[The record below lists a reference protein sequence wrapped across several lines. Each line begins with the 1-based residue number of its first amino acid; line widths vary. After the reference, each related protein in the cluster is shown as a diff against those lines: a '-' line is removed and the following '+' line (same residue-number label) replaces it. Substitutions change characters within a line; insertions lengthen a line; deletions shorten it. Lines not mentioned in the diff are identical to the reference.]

1 MKENIV
7 QKLTSKD
14 DKYACAFT
22 DRIVAQYIPQILSAL
37 RSADLSKYKDSMRPL
52 IERDMEETEKILMN
66 SGFMELISLNDIFYF
81 ANENTE
87 TKAT

>member
-7 QKLTSKD
+7 QKL
-14 DKYACAFT
+14 
-22 DRIVAQYIPQILSAL
+22 
-37 RSADLSKYKDSMRPL
+37 SADLSKYKDSMRPL

-66 SGFMELISLNDIFYF
+66 SGFTEVISLNNIFYF

>member
-1 MKENIV
+1 MITTNRDLGGALYI
-7 QKLTSKD
+7 L
-14 DKYACAFT
+14 AA
-22 DRIVAQYIPQILSAL
+22 YIPHILSAL
-37 RSADLSKYKDSMRPL
+37 RSAYLSKYKDSMRPL

-66 SGFMELISLNDIFYF
+66 SGFTEVISLNNIFYF